1 MIHHAHEKNHACGSN
16 QWKQYYMQLS
26 AVTGLILI
34 GLTPH
39 YQDVDTAGVVFLE
52 CAPWTIYIGTARDP
66 ALI

>member
-1 MIHHAHEKNHACGSN
+1 
-16 QWKQYYMQLS
+16 MQLS

-39 YQDVDTAGVVFLE
+39 YQDVDTVGAVFLE
-52 CAPWTIYIGTARDP
+52 CAPWTIYIGTTRDP